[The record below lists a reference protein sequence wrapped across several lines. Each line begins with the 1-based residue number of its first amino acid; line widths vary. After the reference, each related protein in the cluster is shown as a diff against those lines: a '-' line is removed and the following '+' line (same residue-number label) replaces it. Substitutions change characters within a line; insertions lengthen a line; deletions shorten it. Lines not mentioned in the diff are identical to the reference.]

1 MAKEGF
7 SNLLGAKWVSNRQSW
22 TNSLVLLK
30 SAENCCFAPI
40 LDHAYYWLKCQVEVS
55 GQECGTLLG
64 VGAESVVVSPANKTS
79 CSSVRWGAG
88 VDTCP
93 TGKTTSRPFEGR
105 LPAPPP
111 GTSRWFGQWRPPGW
125 WSARHS
131 WLSSP
136 TPAAASRSWRRIGN
150 TSLGADAGPTTQPP
164 AFGSYQRDPNEHME
178 K

>member
-7 SNLLGAKWVSNRQSW
+7 SNLLGAKWVSNSQSW

-40 LDHAYYWLKCQVEVS
+40 LDHTYYWLKCQVEVS

-64 VGAESVVVSPANKTS
+64 VGAKSVVVSPANKTS

-150 TSLGADAGPTTQPP
+150 TSLGADAGTHNTTTG
-164 AFGSYQRDPNEHME
+164 FWILSERF
-178 K
+178 

>member
-7 SNLLGAKWVSNRQSW
+7 SNLLGAKWVINRQSW

-79 CSSVRWGAG
+79 CSGVRWGAW
-88 VDTCP
+88 VNTCP
-93 TGKTTSRPFEGR
+93 SSKTTSRPFEGR
-105 LPAPPP
+105 LPASPR
-111 GTSRWFGQWRPPGW
+111 GGQ
-125 WSARHS
+125 
-131 WLSSP
+131 
-136 TPAAASRSWRRIGN
+136 
-150 TSLGADAGPTTQPP
+150 AG
-164 AFGSYQRDPNEHME
+164 GLEERDHLDRTKTFQAVIANSIEQL
-178 K
+178 